1 MFIALLIDFP
11 IFALIIMHMKR
22 LKEICLLIYKSGDNM
37 VNHDG
42 IEHAGYLSFITMLA
56 VFPFLVFFVAILGA
70 LGQTMQGGQFIHLI
84 IDHAPKYMI
93 DPVLPSINEILSGPP
108 HGLLTISILGTIW
121 TSSSIV
127 EGMRTVLNRAYHVHT
142 PPNYYFRRALSIG
155 QILLLSLILIIA
167 MLGLI
172 IIPNI
177 FNKLYGLFVTFS
189 GETPNLPQH
198 FSFFAGEWE
207 FIRYMFAILVL
218 LFFVSTLYYVLPNV
232 KHRWRDTL
240 PGAVVT
246 VIGWTLL
253 TKAMAYYLG
262 NFNQLSMVYG
272 SLASIIIFLLF
283 FYIVNIIFI
292 YGAEFNYLLEK
303 YLGHKIIQKEDVA
316 PEQVKPAEVLNRVET
331 KKEIVVH
338 NDKNQ

>member
-1 MFIALLIDFP
+1 
-11 IFALIIMHMKR
+11 
-22 LKEICLLIYKSGDNM
+22 M

-42 IEHAGYLSFITMLA
+42 IEHAGYLAFVIMLA

-70 LGQTMQGGQFIHLI
+70 LGQTGQGGDFIHLI
-84 IDHAPKYMI
+84 IDRAPKYMT

-142 PPNYYFRRALSIG
+142 PPNYYFRRAMSIM
-155 QILLLSLILIIA
+155 QILLLSMILIIA

-172 IIPNI
+172 IIPTI
-177 FNKLYGLFVTFS
+177 FNKLYGLFFTFNTVS
-189 GETPNLPQH
+189 NQAELPH
-198 FSFFAGEWE
+198 LAFFAGEWE
-207 FIRYMFAILVL
+207 FLRYVFAVLVL

-232 KHRWRDTL
+232 RHKWRDTL

-246 VIGWTLL
+246 VIGWSLL
-253 TKAMAYYLG
+253 TKGMAYYIG
-262 NFNQLSMVYG
+262 HFTQLSVVYG
-272 SLASIIIFLLF
+272 SLANIIVFLLF

-303 YLGHKIIQKEDVA
+303 YLGHKIIQKEEVA
-316 PEQVKPAEVLNRVET
+316 PEQVKPTETMNRVVT
-331 KKEIVVH
+331 KKEIVIP
-338 NDKNQ
+338 NDKK

>member
-1 MFIALLIDFP
+1 M
-11 IFALIIMHMKR
+11 
-22 LKEICLLIYKSGDNM
+22 LIYKSADNT

-70 LGQTMQGGQFIHLI
+70 LGQTEQGSQFIHMI
-84 IDHAPKYMI
+84 MDRAPKYMI

-142 PPNYYFRRALSIG
+142 PPNYYFRRATSII
-155 QILLLSLILIIA
+155 QILLLSMILIIA

-172 IIPNI
+172 VVPSA
-177 FNKLYGLFVTFS
+177 FNKLYGLFFTYNAATGQV
-189 GETPNLPQH
+189 PDLPQLT
-198 FSFFAGEWE
+198 FFAGEWD
-207 FIRYMFAILVL
+207 FLRYVFAILIL

-232 KHRWRDTL
+232 RHKWRDTL
-240 PGAVVT
+240 PGAVIT
-246 VIGWTLL
+246 VIGWSLM
-253 TKAMAYYLG
+253 TKAISYYLV
-262 NFNQLSMVYG
+262 NYNQLSVVYG
-272 SLASIIIFLLF
+272 SLANIIIFLLF

-303 YLGHKIIQKEDVA
+303 YLGHKIVQKEEVS
-316 PEQVKPAEVLNRVET
+316 PEQIKPTEALNRVVT
-331 KKEIVVH
+331 KEEIVVH
-338 NDKNQ
+338 NDKK